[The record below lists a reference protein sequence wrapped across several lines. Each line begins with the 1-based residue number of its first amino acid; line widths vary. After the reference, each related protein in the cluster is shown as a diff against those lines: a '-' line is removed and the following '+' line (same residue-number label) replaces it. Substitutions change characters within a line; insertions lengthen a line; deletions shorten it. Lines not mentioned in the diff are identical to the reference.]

1 MLLYCFSLLKIQN
14 TCPWFQVALQMSL
27 NEDDDNEVPALPKSP
42 TAGVPQ
48 PAASAAP
55 GEILDQR
62 Y

>member
-1 MLLYCFSLLKIQN
+1 
-14 TCPWFQVALQMSL
+14 MSL